1 MKITSPP
8 SLHYPVTVFELL
20 KKPNADVK
28 RSERLFTYSYKS
40 IVTEKDREGF
50 EHKVTRTFTTHFHAS
65 TEGTVSRWH
74 IKAGTV
80 LTRPG

>member
-40 IVTEKDREGF
+40 MVMETDRKGF
-50 EHKVTRTFTTHFHAS
+50 EHSVSRTFTTHFHAS